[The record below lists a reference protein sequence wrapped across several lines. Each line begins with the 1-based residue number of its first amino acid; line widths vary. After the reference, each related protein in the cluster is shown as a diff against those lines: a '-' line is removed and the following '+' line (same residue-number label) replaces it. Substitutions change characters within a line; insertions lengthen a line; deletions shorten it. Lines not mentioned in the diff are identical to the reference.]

1 MDGGQRD
8 KGKKPVFTIDRGHA
22 PGHQGWPPGMRPLSD
37 IRELTEPSLVD
48 ALEKRPTASIHR
60 QPSISRQ
67 SSLRRGP
74 SLKRAGSVR
83 IIEPVGSSSSSYKDD
98 MAVTESTIDTPES
111 LRDGSSLYSIP
122 ISSIPARQ
130 SSNTRDHPRHHRSA
144 TSRSSPT
151 PRQRSMNRTIPYRGQ
166 THSPVKQV
174 RARLDAVGSDTSRRT
189 PSGTFIRNPVPRDIL
204 EFPTH
209 RHPRIGVDLQIAA
222 PLFVGGGTVEGFV
235 RVIVDEADKSRNK
248 KSLTLGR
255 IAVDLIGIEE
265 TSSNR
270 KAIFLSLGTELI
282 DSTHPPPRNMVEPQD
297 FPDADCFWSLI
308 PSFTSLPFV
317 VSLPLDTGPP
327 PFHSKHARI
336 RFVLCATILI
346 KDGGRQ
352 YLVRCSED
360 ISVLPTYDRRFAF
373 RSKTCRTITND
384 PVTAEKALRS
394 LSSPLTAC
402 DEQSF
407 SRSGL
412 LETAKMTA
420 GLHRQ
425 VWVSGSSIFVDI
437 HIANGT
443 RKTIKKLDLSL
454 ERDILC
460 YRHAA
465 AATLEQSASQAR
477 IFESNE
483 RSILSKHSMK
493 QGANGWS
500 GVEAYG
506 SITRTCDL
514 EIPRGHATVKCG
526 NYFEVRYF
534 LNVTVGGSRTKI
546 LSIQLPIIV
555 IHMNSLDVLPNSVAQ
570 VAAAIEEKR
579 LHHRSH
585 KRVTSQASVQ
595 IPQTSASPGRVPAA
609 ALTRP
614 SQLQGRAFAAPRQ
627 QSLERMRASAADL
640 RQLGEALEH
649 SPRKHQVSK
658 QPAAVK
664 QPLRSKSVG
673 KENART
679 GTTRIVSR
687 PAREVHKQPSNLA
700 MGGITVGSYTIYSHN
715 NYDSNS
721 ASSGNGNGMMEYVTP
736 PSKRKEKLFSS
747 PVKIEGLGVGS
758 ALKHVRSIDSLRSH
772 KSATDR
778 WRDHFG
784 KERDGPLSRAP
795 PAPPFNSLTDKK
807 PGTQQQH
814 SSVPFML
821 GATNQPPPRPIRNSF
836 DQELREQCDDHMK
849 LPDKSRFEF
858 KAVGKKSSAVGLKNW
873 LGERLGR
880 SNR

>member
-8 KGKKPVFTIDRGHA
+8 KAKKPVFTIERGHT
-22 PGHQGWPPGMRPLSD
+22 PGHQGWPSGMRPLSD

-48 ALEKRPTASIHR
+48 ASEKRPTASVRR
-60 QPSISRQ
+60 QRSTSISRQ
-67 SSLRRGP
+67 SSLRRGS

-98 MAVTESTIDTPES
+98 LVASESTIDTPES
-111 LRDGSSLYSIP
+111 LHDGSSLYSIP

-130 SSNTRDHPRHHRSA
+130 SSSTRDRQRPHRST

-151 PRQRSMNRTIPYRGQ
+151 PIQRTANRTIPYRGP

-235 RVIVDEADKSRNK
+235 RVIVDEADKSRIK

-255 IAVDLIGIEE
+255 IAVDLVGIEE

-270 KAIFLSLGTELI
+270 KAVFLSLGTELI
-282 DSTHPPPRNMVEPQD
+282 DSTHPPPRNMIEPQD

-308 PSFTSLPFV
+308 PSLTSLPFV
-317 VSLPLDTGPP
+317 ISLPLDTGPP

-360 ISVLPTYDRRFAF
+360 IAVLPTYD
-373 RSKTCRTITND
+373 
-384 PVTAEKALRS
+384 PEKALRS
-394 LSSPLTAC
+394 LPSPLTAS

-407 SRSGL
+407 SQSGII
-412 LETAKMTA
+412 ETAKMTA

-425 VWVSGSSIFVDI
+425 VWISGSSIFVDI
-437 HIANGT
+437 HIANGS

-493 QGANGWS
+493 QGANGWT

-506 SITRTCDL
+506 SIARTCDL

-526 NYFEVRYF
+526 NFFEVRYF
-534 LNVTVGGSRTKI
+534 LNITVGGSRTKI
-546 LSIQLPIIV
+546 LSVQLPIIV

-579 LHHRSH
+579 THHRSH

-595 IPQTSASPGRVPAA
+595 VAQTSASPGRGAA
-609 ALTRP
+609 TAIKRP
-614 SQLQGRAFAAPRQ
+614 SRLQGRAFAAPRQ

-640 RQLGEALEH
+640 RQLEEALQS
-649 SPRKHQVSK
+649 SPRKHYIAK
-658 QPAAVK
+658 QPAEVK
-664 QPLRSKSVG
+664 QPRRSKSFG
-673 KENART
+673 KENTRP
-679 GTTRIVSR
+679 GNTRIVSR

-700 MGGITVGSYTIYSHN
+700 MGGISVGSYTIFNRN
-715 NYDSNS
+715 NYDSHS
-721 ASSGNGNGMMEYVTP
+721 ASSDTGNGIMEYITP
-736 PSKRKEKLFSS
+736 PSKRREKFFSS
-747 PVKIEGLGVGS
+747 PVKIEGKGVGS
-758 ALKHVRSIDSLRSH
+758 ALNHARSIDSFRSH

-784 KERDGPLSRAP
+784 KEKDGPPARAP
-795 PAPPFNSLTDKK
+795 PTPLLSSPTADMPRI
-807 PGTQQQH
+807 QQQH

-821 GATNQPPPRPIRNSF
+821 GSAAGPPPRPLRNSF
-836 DQELREQCDDHMK
+836 DQELQVQRDEHMR

-858 KAVGKKSSAVGLKNW
+858 KAVTKKSSAFGLKNW

-880 SNR
+880 SSR